1 MKKNL
6 LGAIVIF
13 FVTFAFLLVIKEVSN
28 VDNSTGYEPSE
39 FYADDE

>member
-13 FVTFAFLLVIKEVSN
+13 FVTFAVLLVVKEVSN
-28 VDNSTGYEPSE
+28 SEHTSEYEAAE
-39 FYADDE
+39 FYAEG

>member
-13 FVTFAFLLVIKEVSN
+13 FVTFACFLVIKEVSTTN
-28 VDNSTGYEPSE
+28 DGSEYEPSE
-39 FYADDE
+39 FYVEDN

>member
-28 VDNSTGYEPSE
+28 TENASDFESTE
-39 FYADDE
+39 FYAED